1 MKEMKMNDIG
11 DFILEVLK
19 GVVILLIWGWI
30 LYLLGYVVLWAFTLG
45 RYPKGPKTQRQ
56 NNLVSGVG
64 LLFLIVL
71 WFGLAG
77 YNNFVQ
83 PS

>member
-1 MKEMKMNDIG
+1 MEEMEMNDVV

-19 GVVILLIWGWI
+19 AIVAILIWGWI
-30 LYLLGYVVLWAFTLG
+30 LYILGYAVIWVFTFG
-45 RYPKGPKTQRQ
+45 RYPKSHETLRQ
-56 NNLVSGVG
+56 TNLISGVG

-71 WFGLAG
+71 WLGLAS